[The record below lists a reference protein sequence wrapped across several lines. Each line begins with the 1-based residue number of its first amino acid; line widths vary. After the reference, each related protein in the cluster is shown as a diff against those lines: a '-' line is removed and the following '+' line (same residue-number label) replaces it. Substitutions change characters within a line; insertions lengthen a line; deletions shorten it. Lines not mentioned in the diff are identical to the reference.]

1 MIGDIIKKIRIEK
14 GLTSKQLAE
23 LTNLTPAYLS
33 MLENGKRTNPS
44 TEIIQS
50 IANALNVPMGY
61 FFEKTTSENKPEIQV
76 PKEYSSKYKVTSR
89 DKKQYLEEIKKA
101 NEAFFMDDEFNE
113 DAKKEMLDLMSEL
126 FWEAKAMNKRKK

>member
-44 TEIIQS
+44 TEILHS
-50 IANALNVPMGY
+50 IANAL
-61 FFEKTTSENKPEIQV
+61 QV
-76 PKEYSSKYKVTSR
+76 PTSTFFDSEEEKVTNENNIIDEDIR
-89 DKKQYLEEIKKA
+89 RIERARMKMTPKDKEKMMKILRS
-101 NEAFFMDDEFNE
+101 AFDDFF
-113 DAKKEMLDLMSEL
+113 DD
-126 FWEAKAMNKRKK
+126 